1 MSIAVFVHQ
10 HELRQTEKFIRRSHF
25 PARLHLLLYIVDV
38 KSEGDRVCRNN
49 GKQSWCYAQSVYPI
63 NRLRNIAIADVATSH
78 FILFDMDV
86 WPSRACCNAC

>member
-10 HELRQTEKFIRRSHF
+10 QELHKTERFIRKSRF
-25 PARLHLLLYIVDV
+25 PDRLHLILYITDV
-38 KSEGDRVCRNN
+38 SREGDRVCRNN
-49 GKQSWCYAQSVYPI
+49 GKQSWCYAQSIYPI

-86 WPSRACCNAC
+86 WPSCERHGAV

>member
-10 HELRQTEKFIRRSHF
+10 HELRRTEKFIRRSRF

-38 KSEGDRVCRNN
+38 KGEGDRVCRNN

-86 WPSRACCNAC
+86 WPSRACWDAC